1 MKKRWATFSA
11 VLAMTSAMSAWG
23 AEPLDDANPSG
34 GAKDATSEKTL
45 QWTGGFGVSL
55 DKNSLQPQDAAFSL
69 LPGTLA
75 QQPVLINKFATPVTG
90 QGDGVDDAPFDN
102 TGLLNL
108 QGGVGVDWGQDRFT
122 LPVFHQEL
130 RTDRERALK
139 YDAFGLA
146 WSRRLD
152 SDNLVSLT
160 AQYGDY
166 VYLDQTTRDTT
177 NSVAAL
183 AWSREL
189 SGASKLRVSSSIFLG
204 GENAKDEAYRS
215 LGRRYYGV
223 TLDGRFT
230 PYRNHTPYASLRLQ
244 RSDYL
249 NEDPLSAIAR
259 REGYSRLAAGWD
271 WQVQPNWGLRA
282 EANHSLNNSNVD
294 AYGYDHTRVLF
305 STRFDFR

>member
-1 MKKRWATFSA
+1 VKTLWAA
-11 VLAMTSAMSAWG
+11 VCAVSVLPWAVSAWG
-23 AEPLDDANPSG
+23 AAPR
-34 GAKDATSEKTL
+34 DATGSGVDSNSAREEKTL
-45 QWTGGFGVSL
+45 QVTGGFGISL
-55 DKNSLQPQDAAFSL
+55 DRNRLQPQDAAFSL
-69 LPGTLA
+69 LPGTLGE
-75 QQPVLINKFATPVTG
+75 QPVLVNKFATPVTG
-90 QGDGVDDAPFDN
+90 GDNGDEPSFDS
-102 TGLLNL
+102 GLLNL

-152 SDNLVSLT
+152 SSNLVSLS

-166 VYLDQTTRDTT
+166 AYLDQVARDTT
-177 NSVAAL
+177 NSLAAF
-183 AWSREL
+183 AWSSEL
-189 SGASKLRVSSSIFLG
+189 SSASHVRVSSSIYLG
-204 GENAKDEAYRS
+204 DESAKDEAYRS

-249 NEDPLSAIAR
+249 NEDPLSANAR
-259 REGYSRLAAGWD
+259 REDYSRLAAGWD
-271 WQVQPNWGLRA
+271 WQVRPNWGLRA
-282 EANHSLNNSNVD
+282 EANYSLNNSTVES
-294 AYGYDHTRVLF
+294 YGYDHTRVLF

>member
-1 MKKRWATFSA
+1 MKNLWATVSA
-11 VLAMTSAMSAWG
+11 LLVLAWAVPTWG
-23 AEPLDDANPSG
+23 AETWDDANPWRDPKST
-34 GAKDATSEKTL
+34 ADEKTL
-45 QWTGGFGVSL
+45 QWTGGFGISL
-55 DKNSLQPQDAAFSL
+55 DRNSLQPQDAAFSL
-69 LPGTLA
+69 LPGTLGE
-75 QQPVLINKFATPVTG
+75 QPVLINKFATPLTG
-90 QGDGVDDAPFDN
+90 QGDSVDETSFD

-108 QGGVGVDWGQDRFT
+108 QGGVGVGWGQDRFT

-130 RTDRERALK
+130 RTDGERALK
-139 YDAFGLA
+139 YDAFGLG

-152 SDNLVSLT
+152 SSNLVSLT

-166 VYLDQTTRDTT
+166 AYLDQTTWDTT
-177 NSVAAL
+177 NSVAAF
-183 AWSREL
+183 AWSSEL
-189 SGASKLRVSSSIFLG
+189 SGASRLRVSSSIFLG
-204 GENAKDEAYRS
+204 DESAKDEAYRW

-249 NEDPLSAIAR
+249 NEDPLSAMAR
-259 REGYSRLAAGWD
+259 REDYSRLAAGWD

-282 EANHSLNNSNVD
+282 EANYSLNNSNVD